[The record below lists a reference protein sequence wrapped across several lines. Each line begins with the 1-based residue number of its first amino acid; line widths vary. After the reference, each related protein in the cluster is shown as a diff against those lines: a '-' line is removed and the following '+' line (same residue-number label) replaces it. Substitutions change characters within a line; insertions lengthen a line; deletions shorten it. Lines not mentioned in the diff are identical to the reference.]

1 MPDAVARSAFSID
14 YASLYEKGFR
24 GIIFDIDN
32 TLVLPD
38 APADERAIHLIGDL
52 KEKGFSV
59 VILSNNTGERVTSF
73 AKAVGAVCVEKALK
87 PLPDGYRKAV
97 ALLGLPEEKIFAV
110 GDQIYTDIWGANRAG
125 IKAVLTEPFTLREEI
140 QIVLKRLLEKPV
152 KARCRKT
159 GVPGI
164 DRAEESGDTGP

>member
-52 KEKGFSV
+52 QEKGFSV

-125 IKAVLTEPFTLREEI
+125 IKAI

-164 DRAEESGDTGP
+164 DRAEESGDTGS

>member
-1 MPDAVARSAFSID
+1 MPDAVAHSAFTID
-14 YASLYEKGFR
+14 YAALYEKGFR

-38 APADERAIHLIGDL
+38 EPADERAVRLIRDL
-52 KEKGFSV
+52 QEKGFSV

-73 AKAVGAVCVEKALK
+73 AEAVGAVCVEKALK

-97 ALLGLPEEKIFAV
+97 ARLGLPEEKIFAV

-125 IKAVLTEPFTLREEI
+125 IRAVLTEPFTLHEEI
-140 QIVLKRLLEKPV
+140 QIILKRLLERPV
-152 KARCRKT
+152 KARFLKN
-159 GVPGI
+159 GIPSI
-164 DRAEESGDTGP
+164 DRAEGSGDGSA

>member
-1 MPDAVARSAFSID
+1 M
-14 YASLYEKGFR
+14 
-24 GIIFDIDN
+24 
-32 TLVLPD
+32 
-38 APADERAIHLIGDL
+38 
-52 KEKGFSV
+52 
-59 VILSNNTGERVTSF
+59 
-73 AKAVGAVCVEKALK
+73 
-87 PLPDGYRKAV
+87 PDGYRKAV

-164 DRAEESGDTGP
+164 DRAEESGDTGS